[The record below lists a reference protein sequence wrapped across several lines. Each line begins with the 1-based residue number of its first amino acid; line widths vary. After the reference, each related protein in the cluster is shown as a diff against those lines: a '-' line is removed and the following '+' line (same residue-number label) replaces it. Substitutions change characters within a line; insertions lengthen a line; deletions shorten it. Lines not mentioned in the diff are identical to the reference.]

1 MERVGTL
8 GLLVLA
14 VFGCYHA
21 TVDTGLPRSNRTIE
35 KHWASSWIGGLV
47 PPETVETAE
56 RCPDGVA
63 KVETKQTFLNQV
75 VGVITLGIY
84 TPMYIEVT
92 CAARGVTEDG
102 NPPAVQVRPEATDEQ
117 KREALMEA
125 AALSETRGGAVLVRF

>member
-14 VFGCYHA
+14 VSGCYHA
-21 TVDTGLPRSNRTIE
+21 TVDTGE

-63 KVETKQTFLNQV
+63 KVETKQTFL
-75 VGVITLGIY
+75 
-84 TPMYIEVT
+84 
-92 CAARGVTEDG
+92 
-102 NPPAVQVRPEATDEQ
+102 
-117 KREALMEA
+117 K
-125 AALSETRGGAVLVRF
+125 VRF